1 MKFLKQIFGLNGRLD
16 RRGYL
21 LFGVLPMIGFIFWVY
36 ISFPSQINSIISLV
50 LLVPIFILALIS
62 AVKRGRDSGLN
73 GLVTL
78 FLFGAIPIL
87 IIVLRLQLKI
97 DISYMPFA
105 FIVYLLLIPS
115 SSKEVTVVG
124 KVEHLLT
131 FTAIIVVFPLLLLT
145 LITPGGC
152 IKSKYREV
160 NLTCTQMSGIA
171 NTLEIFK
178 LDNGIY
184 PTTDDGL
191 NALVSN
197 PNMLKYPNYAETPY
211 YKKLPKD
218 AWANYFIYVKTKDG
232 FELISYGSDRKE
244 GGEDEGADI
253 LYSEC
258 EGKR

>member
-16 RRGYL
+16 RIGYL
-21 LFGVLPMIGFIFWVY
+21 LLGVLPMIGFIFWVY

-73 GLVTL
+73 GLLTL
-78 FLFGAIPIL
+78 LLFTTVPIL
-87 IIVLRLQLKI
+87 VLVLSLQFKI
-97 DISYMPFA
+97 DISYMAFVFFA
-105 FIVYLLLIPS
+105 YLLLMPS
-115 SSKEVTVVG
+115 SSKEVKVIN
-124 KVEHLLT
+124 KVEYI
-131 FTAIIVVFPLLLLT
+131 FTLMAIIIVLPF
-145 LITPGGC
+145 LIFVLAPASPC
-152 IKSKYREV
+152 IDEEAQVS
-160 NLTCTQMSGIA
+160 LTCTQMSDIA

-191 NALVSN
+191 STLVSN

-211 YKKLPKD
+211 YKKPPKD
-218 AWANYFIYVKTKDG
+218 AWANYFIYLKTKDG
-232 FELISYGSDRKE
+232 FELISYGADRKE
-244 GGEDEGADI
+244 GGHDDGADI

-258 EGKR
+258 ERR

>member
-16 RRGYL
+16 RIGYL
-21 LFGVLPMIGFIFWVY
+21 LLGMIGFIFWVY

-73 GLVTL
+73 GLLTL
-78 FLFGAIPIL
+78 LLFTTVPIL
-87 IIVLRLQLKI
+87 VLVLSLQFKI
-97 DISYMPFA
+97 DISYMAFVFFA
-105 FIVYLLLIPS
+105 YLLLMPS
-115 SSKEVTVVG
+115 SSKEVKVIN
-124 KVEHLLT
+124 KVEYI
-131 FTAIIVVFPLLLLT
+131 FTLMAIIIVLPF
-145 LITPGGC
+145 LIFVLAPASPC
-152 IKSKYREV
+152 IDEEAQVS
-160 NLTCTQMSGIA
+160 LTCTQMSGIA
-171 NTLEIFK
+171 NNLEIFK

-184 PTTDDGL
+184 PSTEEGL
-191 NALVSN
+191 NALISN
-197 PNMLKYPNYAETPY
+197 PNALKYPNYAETPY

-232 FELISYGSDRKE
+232 FELISYGADRKE

-258 EGKR
+258 ERR